1 MKKLLVVFTVFTLSV
16 IGVQAQSKDQTFTF
30 GGGVHLALPT
40 GNFGDG
46 WSFGLGVQLQGE
58 YKFADNVTGVGTIG
72 YSSFFGKTQTFPDG
86 TGGTIS
92 AKTPSVGLIPIL
104 VGARFYPS
112 ESFFIGAQIGYGVFT
127 NTGGGSGSSGFDY
140 YPQIGYNTS
149 MFQFILGYNAVS
161 VTGGTL
167 AHVGLTG
174 IYKFG
179 GN

>member
-1 MKKLLVVFTVFTLSV
+1 MKKLLLVVIVFTLSV
-16 IGVQAQSKDQTFTF
+16 IGVQAQSKDQSFTF

-40 GNFGDG
+40 GDFGNG

-58 YKFADNVTGVGTIG
+58 LKLADNITGVGTVG
-72 YSSFFGKTQTFPDG
+72 YTSFFGKSQTIDLGAGPV
-86 TGGTIS
+86 S
-92 AKTPSVGLIPIL
+92 YKAPSVGLIPIL

-112 ESFFIGAQIGYGVFT
+112 ESFFLGAQIGYGIFT
-127 NTGGGSGSSGFDY
+127 NTGSGSGSSGFDY
-140 YPQIGYNTS
+140 YPQIGYNAS
-149 MFQFILGYNAVS
+149 SFQFILGYNAVS